1 MTEENSPLGS
11 IAAIEYLL
19 SLDGISASETAES
32 LRAASSG
39 RFVSKSIFL
48 FTLNLLGEMK
58 YVYLFED
65 KVIKLKNFD
74 RATFLLDY
82 IKYLEKKN
90 LLSKLIQPANL
101 KLSSSN
107 NQYYLFTNS
116 ISLELSSIRNFLIDS
131 RFLIQDSSKLRLYI
145 NSEFKEAAEN
155 FIFPL
160 IEKETAKKG
169 LSPEALKKLLVTQE
183 QNGYEA
189 EQFVLEYEKKRLSNH
204 KRVNDIQ
211 HVAAFNVSAGFDILS
226 FSSNQSYILDREIE
240 VKSYV
245 GVPSF
250 YLSRTE
256 FERAK
261 KNKDGYFIYL
271 VDRER
276 MNTKEYKPI
285 IIETPFDSLKDF
297 NRWYCHIE
305 NYFYSFRPKNLIE
318 F

>member
-1 MTEENSPLGS
+1 MIEENSSLGS
-11 IAAIEYLL
+11 ITAIEYLL
-19 SLDGISASETAES
+19 SSDGISASESAES
-32 LRAASSG
+32 LRVASSG
-39 RFVSKSIFL
+39 RFVSKTIFL
-48 FTLNLLGEMK
+48 LTLKLLDEMK
-58 YVYLFED
+58 YVHLSEG
-65 KVIKLKNFD
+65 KVIKLKSFD
-74 RATFLLDY
+74 RVTFLLDY
-82 IKYLEKKN
+82 IKHLEKKN

-131 RFLIQDSSKLRLYI
+131 KFLIQDSSKLRLYI
-145 NSEFKEAAEN
+145 NNEFKEAAEN

-189 EQFVLEYEKKRLSNH
+189 ELFVLEYEKRRLSSH

-226 FSSNQSYILDREIE
+226 FSRIQSYILDREIE

-250 YLSRTE
+250 YLGRTE
-256 FERAK
+256 FERAE
-261 KNKDGYFIYL
+261 KNKEGYFIYL
-271 VDRER
+271 VDRES
-276 MNTKEYKPI
+276 MNNEEYNPF
-285 IIETPFDSLKDF
+285 IIENPFDTLKDF
-297 NRWYCHIE
+297 HNWSCSIE
-305 NYFYSFRPKNLIE
+305 NYFYCFRPKNAIE